1 MPTPIYHLTHI
12 NNLTPIL
19 NLGGLIDPNR
29 KCRRQAEFLVHQ
41 FFSWRLIKEIG
52 VINSTIQAQLQQIL
66 KNFNHQ
72 PPVRVYSNWYY

>member
-1 MPTPIYHLTHI
+1 MPTPIYHITHI
-12 NNLTPIL
+12 DNLTPIL
-19 NLGGLIDPNR
+19 NSGGLIDPNR
-29 KCRRQAEFLVHQ
+29 KCRRQPEFLVHQ

-52 VINSTIQAQLQQIL
+52 VINSTIPAQLQQTL